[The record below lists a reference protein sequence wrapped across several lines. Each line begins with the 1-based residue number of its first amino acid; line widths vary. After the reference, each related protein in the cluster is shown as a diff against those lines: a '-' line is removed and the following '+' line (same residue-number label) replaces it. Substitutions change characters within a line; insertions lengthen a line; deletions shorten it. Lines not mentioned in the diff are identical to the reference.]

1 MNWKLAAAASVALVA
16 VAACRSKS
24 EAYDTTSASGAYAT
38 PPAVVGAT
46 TSTSSI
52 GMTTGATTM
61 AKPDTATKDTTKKST
76 KAPY

>member
-16 VAACRSKS
+16 VAACRSKT
-24 EAYDTTSASGAYAT
+24 EAYDTTSAGAYAT

-46 TSTSSI
+46 TSTSV

-61 AKPDTATKDTTKKST
+61 VKPDTAKKDTTKKST
-76 KAPY
+76 KAP